1 MRNDGVSGRDVK
13 AGHESELR
21 YWSEVD
27 VNVELA
33 TKDPILGVTEAF
45 LVDPSPSKVNVEV
58 VSSLNFHS

>member
-1 MRNDGVSGRDVK
+1 MRNDGVSGSDVE